1 MAPAPGSGTTSP
13 LEEAATAAAAAGAG
27 SPAIAPVRSGTVR
40 RQFDRRAARFAAA
53 SVLVREAGQRLMD
66 RLSYIRVEART
77 VLDLGCGQG
86 AQREA
91 LMQRFGAATW
101 IGVDLSEAMLAR
113 GAAPPPGLAARLGAR
128 LAPGLTAALGLRERE
143 LRVCADAQ
151 HLPLADR
158 SVDLVFSNLMLN
170 WHPAPHLLLPELAR
184 VLKEGGLL
192 LFTSLGP
199 DTLRELRAASLGA
212 LAHARPMAYVD
223 MHDLG
228 DMMVASGF
236 AEPVLDSETLSLTY
250 ASARQLLAEV
260 RALGGNPRDD
270 RHDALPSGKRARE
283 LLRRLDAGRD
293 AGGRIGL
300 TFEIN
305 YGLGWK
311 APERA
316 KVAPTTSI
324 PIDALRRQLRR
335 G

>member
-1 MAPAPGSGTTSP
+1 MAPAPGSGMTQP
-13 LEEAATAAAAAGAG
+13 GADDTAAAGG
-27 SPAIAPVRSGTVR
+27 SAIAPVRSDTVR
-40 RQFDRRAARFAAA
+40 RQFDRRAPRFAEA
-53 SVLVREAGQRLMD
+53 SVLVREAGQRLLE
-66 RLSYIRVEART
+66 RLSYIKVEART

-86 AQREA
+86 PLREA
-91 LMQRFGAATW
+91 LLQRFAGANW
-101 IGVDLSEAMLAR
+101 IGVDLSEAMLAQPS
-113 GAAPPPGLAARLGAR
+113 AAPPSVIGRLAA
-128 LAPGLTAALGLRERE
+128 ALRPRERG

-151 HLPLADR
+151 RLPLADR

-170 WHPAPHLLLPELAR
+170 WHPAPHLVLPELAR
-184 VLKEGGLL
+184 VLKDGGLL

-199 DTLRELRAASLGA
+199 DTLRELRAACAGA
-212 LAHARPMAYVD
+212 LAHARPMAFVD

-236 AEPVLDSETLSLTY
+236 AEPVLDAETLRLTY
-250 ASARQLLAEV
+250 GTARQLIGEV

-270 RHDALPSGKRARE
+270 RHRALPSGRSARE
-283 LLRRLDAGRD
+283 LLRRLEAGRD
-293 AGGRIGL
+293 ADGRIGL

-316 KVAPTTSI
+316 RVAPTTSI
-324 PIDALRRQLRR
+324 PVDAMRRLLRR